1 MCVHVCACDRAHVCA
16 CACACVRRGQERR
29 LLEGT
34 VSQLGPGGP
43 GREPHQPAGPWSL
56 SCPPRCPATR
66 VFSANRSLFPLCPAA
81 PFIPLGARPGPAQLC
96 SPAPRSRDGTWRLL
110 LAERCYCAHRHRS
123 RPVVGSWKQLNIGVL
138 RGPFRWCV
146 RGGQGRVWSED
157 LDMAQDFFFFWV
169 GVWATLQGSL
179 MALRSEMPSRCS
191 GGH

>member
-1 MCVHVCACDRAHVCA
+1 MCLHVCACDRAHVCA

-81 PFIPLGARPGPAQLC
+81 PFIPLGARPGPARP
-96 SPAPRSRDGTWRLL
+96 SSAPRRLGVEMAHGASCL
-110 LAERCYCAHRHRS
+110 LSGATALTATAAAQWWEAGNS
-123 RPVVGSWKQLNIGVL
+123 SISGFSGVL
-138 RGPFRWCV
+138 F
-146 RGGQGRVWSED
+146 GGVCGVGREES
-157 LDMAQDFFFFWV
+157 
-169 GVWATLQGSL
+169 GVKI
-179 MALRSEMPSRCS
+179 
-191 GGH
+191 